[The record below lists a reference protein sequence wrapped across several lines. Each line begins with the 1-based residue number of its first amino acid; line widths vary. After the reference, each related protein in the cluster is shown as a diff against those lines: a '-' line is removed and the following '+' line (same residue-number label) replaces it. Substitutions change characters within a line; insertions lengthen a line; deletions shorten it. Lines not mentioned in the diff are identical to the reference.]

1 MEDFLKLVTD
11 VGFPI
16 AGAIVCGGFVFIILK
31 FILSEITGAVKGLGG
46 MIKSL
51 ENRVQTMN
59 NDIVKIDT
67 LVSYA
72 FNKHPNLDRLAA
84 NEGKEDFVYYTWN
97 WVVKEI
103 KPVLDESTATLIGL
117 IDRIRMLDND
127 MIRLNTK
134 IQMILQE
141 KEQKEEQEIKEN
153 RKRNRHILDTKL

>member
-1 MEDFLKLVTD
+1 MNTETLVKAINDF
-11 VGFPI
+11 GFPI
-16 AGAIVCGGFVFIILK
+16 IAAF
-31 FILSEITGAVKGLGG
+31 GLG
-46 MIKSL
+46 
-51 ENRVQTMN
+51 
-59 NDIVKIDT
+59 
-67 LVSYA
+67 Y
-72 FNKHPNLDRLAA
+72 
-84 NEGKEDFVYYTWN
+84 FVYYTWN
-97 WVVKEI
+97 WVIKEI